1 MPSRS
6 SYAEG
11 TPCWVDLQTTDT
23 NAAKA
28 FYGALLGWEFDDQPI
43 PGDGV
48 YSMALKRGEQV
59 AAVSRL
65 SEDMVAQGMPPLWNT
80 YIAVDDVDATAGR
93 AAAAGGRTLMDP
105 FDVMDAG
112 RMAWVIDPS
121 GAAVGLWQA
130 AGHIGATLVNEP
142 GALVW
147 NELVSSDLAAA
158 LPFYESLVGLTAQD
172 SPLGDMPYTTLHV
185 GEAMVG
191 GATAPQME
199 GIPNHWHVWFA
210 VADADEAAAIATSAG
225 GRALLD
231 PLDLPIGRFAAL
243 ADPQGAAF
251 SVIAM
256 NSQP

>member
-1 MPSRS
+1 
-6 SYAEG
+6 
-11 TPCWVDLQTTDT
+11 
-23 NAAKA
+23 
-28 FYGALLGWEFDDQPI
+28 
-43 PGDGV
+43 
-48 YSMALKRGEQV
+48 MALKRGEQV

-147 NELVSSDLAAA
+147 NELVSSDLSAA
-158 LPFYESLVGLTAQD
+158 LPFYESAGRADRAGQPAGRHAVHHAD
-172 SPLGDMPYTTLHV
+172 V
-185 GEAMVG
+185 GEAMGVG
-191 GATAPQME
+191 GATATPQME